1 MLTLELSS
9 RLLEIPQWCVYNK
22 HSVNSDRL
30 FDTQSWV
37 LQVDWFIF
45 EINEKATLNIDMPY
59 YYFVIPGKKRAIY
72 SSLTFLCS
80 HLSFPATQVL
90 HHWWVLNGVCQSWPQ
105 QHSHNAILIGI
116 ARITLWKSY
125 IVTLRPSC
133 PGNYKIMQCGI
144 LGVILV
150 EQRQSSSLWLSLLRS

>member
-30 FDTQSWV
+30 FNTQSWV

-105 QHSHNAILIGI
+105 GSQIFLMDTLATLPQCNFDWNRKNYSVKILHSDSSTELSWKFQNNAVWNTRCNFGWTK
-116 ARITLWKSY
+116 A
-125 IVTLRPSC
+125 
-133 PGNYKIMQCGI
+133 
-144 LGVILV
+144 
-150 EQRQSSSLWLSLLRS
+150 